1 MDDTKQNAQFPLGA
15 EPESLGQAKSTGADS
30 NTIGKQFN
38 ADTFLTA
45 CAGDVA
51 TLHLALLNLANGHAL
66 TSHAVIEMAA
76 RCLAL
81 GYLAAG
87 GVL

>member
-1 MDDTKQNAQFPLGA
+1 MDDTKQNAQRELGA
-15 EPESLGQAKSTGADS
+15 EPESHANAKSTGANS
-30 NTIGKQFN
+30 NTIGKEFK
-38 ADTFLTA
+38 ADDFLTA

-66 TSHAVIEMAA
+66 TSHAVIEMAG